1 MGSPSPG
8 LWVKIRWSSLPALY
22 DRSRVGFVLQPAMR
36 PPFTTSTPWL
46 RIPVPGI
53 LIGILVLCAPA
64 RQAAAQGGAGEEPEA
79 ARRAVQGQE
88 GRPEAPPKVT
98 PEDRK
103 RLLQKGIERRRA
115 AAQLAQPQVPAA
127 FRAFD
132 KDGDGK
138 FSPRELRT
146 LRNHLAGERKEVVE
160 RRSAAPLRFPT
171 PARAVE
177 ATARPQA
184 ARPQAAA
191 AARSETV
198 AITST
203 ARLQR
208 TRQDLGVSQDSVA
221 RSMEERRS
229 AMAKALQERRSH
241 KFKSHSSRREREAK
255 RQQFITDLQAY
266 RYIGRHKS
274 PPLQLPHKSFRPE
287 TRQGVKRGKKRGSKY
302 YNDLL
307 RRVSRQGRRR
317 GGGYGG
323 YGKYQ
328 NF

>member
-1 MGSPSPG
+1 MPG
-8 LWVKIRWSSLPALY
+8 
-22 DRSRVGFVLQPAMR
+22 VLIA
-36 PPFTTSTPWL
+36 
-46 RIPVPGI
+46 
-53 LIGILVLCAPA
+53 ILVLCAPA
-64 RQAAAQGGAGEEPEA
+64 PQAAAQGGAGEEPEA
-79 ARRAVQGQE
+79 ARRAAQARE
-88 GRPEAPPKVT
+88 GRPEAPPKVS

-115 AAQLAQPQVPAA
+115 AAQEDQPELPAA

-160 RRSAAPLRFPT
+160 RRSAAPRRFPT
-171 PARAVE
+171 PARTVE
-177 ATARPQA
+177 ATARPRAARPQAAAA

-191 AARSETV
+191 AARSEAA
-198 AITST
+198 AITSS

-208 TRQDLGVSQDSVA
+208 ARQDLGTSQDSVA
-221 RSMEERRS
+221 KSMEQRRS

-241 KFKSHSSRREREAK
+241 NFKSHSSRREREAK
-255 RQQFITDLQAY
+255 RQPFITDLQAY

-274 PPLQLPHKSFRPE
+274 PPLKLPHKSFRPE
-287 TRQGVKRGKKRGSKY
+287 NRQGVKRGKKRGSKY